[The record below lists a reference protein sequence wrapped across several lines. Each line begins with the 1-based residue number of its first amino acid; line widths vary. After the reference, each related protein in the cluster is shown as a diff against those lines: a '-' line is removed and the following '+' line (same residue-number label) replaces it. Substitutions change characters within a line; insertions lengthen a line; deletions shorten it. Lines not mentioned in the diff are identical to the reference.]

1 MKLGEMLVSAGIV
14 TQQQIEEALVL
25 QKQTG
30 QKLGNILVNLG
41 YITEDVLLSFLARQ
55 QGLEFVYLS
64 EMEID
69 ESVINM
75 LPRIFIE
82 KNDVFPVKYDK
93 KTNTLTVAI
102 PDPFN
107 VFILDNI
114 KISTG
119 LNIKPV
125 VASPNEIKEMIRK
138 YLLKE
143 ETAEVEKSSKRT

>member
-82 KNDVFPVKYDK
+82 KIRCFP
-93 KTNTLTVAI
+93 
-102 PDPFN
+102 
-107 VFILDNI
+107 
-114 KISTG
+114 G
-119 LNIKPV
+119 
-125 VASPNEIKEMIRK
+125 
-138 YLLKE
+138 
-143 ETAEVEKSSKRT
+143 